1 VPSERSQTTKAYLFP
16 SSSSSSSSSSSD
28 EDNSGDGGSVSL
40 TPLTAFGLAGRIH
53 GDLQKGFIRA
63 EVIKA
68 KDLLQ
73 FDTLIKAKESGC
85 VRTEGKEYSI
95 EPDDTVLIKWKA

>member
-1 VPSERSQTTKAYLFP
+1 
-16 SSSSSSSSSSSD
+16 
-28 EDNSGDGGSVSL
+28 
-40 TPLTAFGLAGRIH
+40 LTAFGLAGRIH

-73 FDTLIKAKESGC
+73 FDTLIKAKESGP
-85 VRTEGKEYSI
+85 Y
-95 EPDDTVLIKWKA
+95 